1 MSILGLIQ
9 LNHHLIVLYLAKPLC
24 FTWNISIYTKFIIC
38 LGILFPISVNVT
50 VTVWMSDKPVINAIL
65 VANISVSRETLVN
78 NLYLPCFMSYISSLA
93 GYILSSPLIPL
104 FLLFSSIILT
114 FRYINGIILVLK
126 VQLYPGLACTRYICG
141 YRWFKL

>member
-1 MSILGLIQ
+1 
-9 LNHHLIVLYLAKPLC
+9 
-24 FTWNISIYTKFIIC
+24 
-38 LGILFPISVNVT
+38 
-50 VTVWMSDKPVINAIL
+50 MSDKPVINAIL

-141 YRWFKL
+141 YR